1 MKIETQNK
9 LKKIKSGFRLLMD
22 GVASRSMRDKG
33 LDYKINWGVPLPS
46 LKTLATEYGKD
57 YDLAVEL
64 WKENIRECKILA
76 TMIMPPEE
84 MKADMVNLWMSDI
97 TNQEIAETAAFYL
110 LQYIEN
116 AKDFAFKWLAS
127 DKDAEQIC
135 GYQVLSRLFM
145 KDEQLDVREINEFI
159 DQAKTALQSDNL
171 AVRHAVTNSISR
183 FYSISNEHYKIAK
196 SAFKAYDLNIL

>member
-145 KDEQLDVREINEFI
+145 KDVQLDVREINEYI

-171 AVRHAVTNSISR
+171 TVRHAATNSISR
-183 FYSISNEHYKIAK
+183 FCSISDEHYNIAK

>member
-57 YDLAVEL
+57 YNLAVEL

-127 DKDAEQIC
+127 DNDAEQIC

-183 FYSISNEHYKIAK
+183 FCSISDEHYKIAK

>member
-127 DKDAEQIC
+127 DNDAEQIC

-183 FYSISNEHYKIAK
+183 FCSISDEHYKIAK

>member
-1 MKIETQNK
+1 MNIETQNK

-127 DKDAEQIC
+127 DNDAEQIC

-183 FYSISNEHYKIAK
+183 FCSISDEHYKIAK